1 MTELSFYGFRPP
13 GIEGESLPGRLIV
26 LEATD
31 GAGRSTHVALLKEW
45 LEDEGYAVLDTGLRR
60 SDLAGPGIQRAKGG
74 HTLDPITLNLFY
86 AADFWDRLE
95 RQIIPALRAGM
106 VVLADRYVFSLIAR
120 ASVRGVSLEWMEE
133 LYTFAL
139 VPDLVIYL
147 DIDVEQLLPRV
158 LSSTGFDYWESGQ
171 DFLRGSNVYSN
182 VFESFVQ
189 YQQMLLAE
197 FRRLAKRHGFTVVD
211 ARSTVSQIHQTL
223 RSVVDDVVR
232 GMEEWPAGSP
242 GTEQRHVTHPDGDA
256 HDGHDGVD
264 VTRSERAAPSG

>member
-13 GIEGESLPGRLIV
+13 GIEGDSLPGRLIV
-26 LEATD
+26 IEATD

-95 RQIIPALRAGM
+95 RQILPALRAGM

-120 ASVRGVSLEWMEE
+120 AALRGVSLEWMEE
-133 LYTFAL
+133 LYSFAL

-158 LSSTGFDYWESGQ
+158 LASTGFDYWESGQ
-171 DFLRGSNVYSN
+171 DFLRGSNVY
-182 VFESFVQ
+182 ESFVQ
-189 YQQMLLAE
+189 YQHLLLAE
-197 FRRLAKRHGFTVVD
+197 FRRLAKRHGFTVID
-211 ARSTVSQIHQTL
+211 ARRTVSQIHQTL
-223 RSVVDDVVR
+223 RSVVDGVVR
-232 GMEEWPAGSP
+232 GMGEWPTEGA
-242 GTEQRHVTHPDGDA
+242 GTEQLNGAARTDGTVHARDDA
-256 HDGHDGVD
+256 ADI
-264 VTRSERAAPSG
+264 TRSGSAAPSE